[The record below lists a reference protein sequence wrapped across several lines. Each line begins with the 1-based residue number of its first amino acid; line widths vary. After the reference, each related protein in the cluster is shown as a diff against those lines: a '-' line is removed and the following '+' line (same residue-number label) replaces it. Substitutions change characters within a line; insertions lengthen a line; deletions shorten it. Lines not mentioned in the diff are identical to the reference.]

1 MSFFPKLV
9 TWVKTVFGQ
18 GPRTREVTRL
28 SSAHGTRVDASG
40 RPLDAV
46 TEEVVTQGPL
56 KEKHRR
62 LVKRDPRLL
71 PKPPRKTSWER
82 RKKVMSADEAR
93 RLFSGTLRTRNRNV
107 RDLLPDEAQLER
119 YGLPLWR
126 TEQDVATALGIT
138 VRQLRHFSV
147 HRQRDR
153 VSHYVTFAVPKRSGG
168 QRLIHAPKKGLKAVQ
183 RKLLSLLVEKLPVSP
198 HAHGFV
204 KGRSVRTG
212 AQGHVGKAV
221 VLRLDLKDFFPS
233 VSHARVRGL
242 LIALGYGYPVAATLA
257 VLMTESERQPV
268 EVDGQVYFVPVGPRV
283 CVQGAPTSP
292 GLCNAVVLKLDR
304 RLAGLARKHG
314 FTYSR
319 YADDLSFSGPEE
331 KTAERL
337 RALAG
342 RIIAEE
348 GFQVNAAKT
357 RLQRRGGRQT
367 VTGVTVN
374 QVLGLSR
381 QERRKV
387 RAMIHQEATR
397 PADAEHS
404 ARIDGKLAYLSMLN
418 PKQAEA
424 LRARRKQRPR

>member
-1 MSFFPKLV
+1 MSLFPKFV
-9 TWVKTVFGQ
+9 NWVKALFGQ

-28 SSAHGTRVDASG
+28 SSSAGAPLDGSG
-40 RPLDAV
+40 RAADIV
-46 TEEVVTQGPL
+46 TEEVVTKGPL

-71 PKPPRKTSWER
+71 PKPSQALAWGK
-82 RKKVMSADEAR
+82 RKKVMSAGEAK
-93 RLFSGTLRTRNRNV
+93 RLFSGTLRTRNRNL
-107 RDLLPDEAQLER
+107 RDLLPDEDQLAR
-119 YGLPLWR
+119 FGLPLWR
-126 TEQDVATALGIT
+126 TEEDVASALGLT
-138 VRQLRHFSV
+138 VSQLRHYSV
-147 HRQRDR
+147 HRERDR
-153 VSHYVTFAVPKRSGG
+153 VSHYITFALPKRSGG
-168 QRLIHAPKKGLKAVQ
+168 QRLIQAPKSGLKAVQ

-212 AQGHVGKAV
+212 AEGHVGKAV
-221 VLRLDLKDFFPS
+221 VLRLDLKDFFPT
-233 VSHARVRGL
+233 VSYARVRGL

-268 EVDGQVYFVPVGPRV
+268 ELDGKVYFVPVGPRV

-292 GLCNAVVLKLDR
+292 ALCNAIVLKMDR

-319 YADDLSFSGPEE
+319 YADDLTFSGPDVEAAE
-331 KTAERL
+331 KL
-337 RALAG
+337 RGLAA
-342 RIIAEE
+342 RIIQEE

-381 QERRKV
+381 KERRKL
-387 RAMIHQEATR
+387 RAMIHQEGTR
-397 PADAEHS
+397 PASAETS

-424 LRARRKQRPR
+424 LRARRKSSS

>member
-1 MSFFPKLV
+1 MSLFPKLL
-9 TWVKTVFGQ
+9 TWVKSVFGQ
-18 GPRTREVTRL
+18 GPRSRQVTRL
-28 SSAHGTRVDASG
+28 SSEDGGPVDASG
-40 RPLDAV
+40 RPLDVV
-46 TEEVVTQGPL
+46 TEELVMKGPL
-56 KEKHRR
+56 KKKHRR

-71 PKPPRKTSWER
+71 PKPPTKSYWEKR
-82 RKKVMSADEAR
+82 PKVMSADEAR
-93 RLFSGTLRTRNRNV
+93 RLFSSTLRTRNRNL

-119 YGLPLWR
+119 YGLPVWR
-126 TEQDVATALGIT
+126 TEQDVATALGLT
-138 VRQLRHFSV
+138 VGQLRHFSM
-147 HRQRDR
+147 HRVRDR
-153 VSHYVTFAVPKRSGG
+153 VSHYVTFAVPKRTGG
-168 QRLIHAPKKGLKAVQ
+168 KRLIQAPKSGLKAVQ

-212 AQGHVGKAV
+212 AEGHVGKAV
-221 VLRLDLKDFFPS
+221 LLRLDLKDFFPT
-233 VSHARVRGL
+233 VSYARVRGL
-242 LIALGYGYPVAATLA
+242 LIALGYGFPVAATLA
-257 VLMTESERQPV
+257 VLMTESERQAV
-268 EVDGQVYFVPVGPRV
+268 EVDDQVYFVPVGPRV

-292 GLCNAVVLKLDR
+292 GLCNAVVLKMDR

-331 KTAERL
+331 KTAEKL

-342 RIIAEE
+342 KIIVEE
-348 GFQVNAAKT
+348 GFQLNAAKT

-381 QERRKV
+381 KERRKV

-397 PADAEHS
+397 PTDAEKS
-404 ARIDGKLAYLSMLN
+404 AHIDGKLAYLSMLN
-418 PKQAEA
+418 PQQAQA
-424 LRARRKQRPR
+424 LRARRKERAR

>member
-1 MSFFPKLV
+1 MSLFPKLV
-9 TWVKTVFGQ
+9 TWVKSLFGQ

-28 SSAHGTRVDASG
+28 SSSADAPRDASG
-40 RPLDAV
+40 RVADIV
-46 TEEVVTQGPL
+46 KEEVVTKGPL
-56 KEKHRR
+56 KAKHRR
-62 LVKRDPRLL
+62 LVSRDPRLL
-71 PKPPRKTSWER
+71 PKPRQAIAWNK
-82 RKKVMSADEAR
+82 RKKVMSADEAK
-93 RLFSGTLRTRNRNV
+93 RLFSGTLRTRNRNL
-107 RDLLPDEAQLER
+107 RDLLPDEAQLAR

-126 TEQDVATALGIT
+126 TEEEVASALGLT
-138 VRQLRHFSV
+138 VRQLRHYSV
-147 HRQRDR
+147 HRERDR
-153 VSHYVTFAVPKRSGG
+153 VSHYLTFAVPKRSGG
-168 QRLIHAPKKGLKAVQ
+168 QRLIHAPKSGLKAVQ
-183 RKLLSLLVEKLPVSP
+183 RKLLSLLVQKLPVSP

-212 AQGHVGKAV
+212 AEGHVGKAV
-221 VLRLDLKDFFPS
+221 VLRLDLEDFFPT
-233 VSHARVRGL
+233 VTHARVRGL

-257 VLMTESERQPV
+257 VLMTESQRQPV
-268 EVDGQVYFVPVGPRV
+268 ELDGKVYFVPVGPRV

-292 GLCNAVVLKLDR
+292 ALCNAIVLRMDR

-319 YADDLSFSGPEE
+319 YADDLSFSGPGLE
-331 KTAERL
+331 TAEKL
-337 RALAG
+337 RALAAK
-342 RIIAEE
+342 IIQEE

-381 QERRKV
+381 KERRKL
-387 RAMIHQEATR
+387 RAMIHQEGTR
-397 PADAEHS
+397 PPSAETS

-424 LRARRKQRPR
+424 LRARRKASS

>member
-1 MSFFPKLV
+1 MSLFPKLV
-9 TWVKTVFGQ
+9 TWVKSLFGR

-28 SSAHGTRVDASG
+28 SSSSGAPLDASG
-40 RPLDAV
+40 RVADVV
-46 TEEVVTQGPL
+46 TEQVVTKGPL

-62 LVKRDPRLL
+62 LVRRDPRLL
-71 PKPPRKTSWER
+71 PKPSSALAWGK
-82 RKKVMSADEAR
+82 RKKVMSASEAK
-93 RLFSGTLRTRNRNV
+93 RLFAGTLRTRNRNLH
-107 RDLLPDEAQLER
+107 DLLPDEDQLAR

-126 TEQDVATALGIT
+126 TEEEVASALGLT
-138 VRQLRHFSV
+138 VNQLRHYSV
-147 HRQRDR
+147 HRERDR
-153 VSHYVTFAVPKRSGG
+153 VSHYITFALPKRSGG
-168 QRLIHAPKKGLKAVQ
+168 RRLIQAPKSKLKAVQ
-183 RKLLSLLVEKLPVSP
+183 RELLSLLVEKLPVSP

-212 AQGHVGKAV
+212 AEGHVGKAV
-221 VLRLDLKDFFPS
+221 VLRLDLKDFFPT
-233 VSHARVRGL
+233 VTYARVRGL
-242 LIALGYGYPVAATLA
+242 LIALGYGYTVAATLA

-268 EVDGQVYFVPVGPRV
+268 ELDGKVYFVPVGPRV

-292 GLCNAVVLKLDR
+292 ALCNAIVLKMDR

-319 YADDLSFSGPEE
+319 YADDLSFSGPGVE
-331 KTAERL
+331 TAEKL
-337 RALAG
+337 RALAQK
-342 RIIAEE
+342 IIQEE

-381 QERRKV
+381 KERRKL
-387 RAMIHQEATR
+387 RAMIHQEGTR
-397 PADAEHS
+397 PPSAESS

-424 LRARRKQRPR
+424 LRARRKTSS

>member
-1 MSFFPKLV
+1 MSLFPKLAS
-9 TWVKTVFGQ
+9 WVKALFGQ
-18 GPRTREVTRL
+18 GPRR
-28 SSAHGTRVDASG
+28 DAPG
-40 RPLDAV
+40 RPGDAATGAAV
-46 TEEVVTQGPL
+46 TKGPL

-62 LVKRDPRLL
+62 LVKRDPRLR
-71 PKPPRKTSWER
+71 PKPPRKGAWKKRE
-82 RKKVMSADEAR
+82 KVMSADEAR
-93 RLFSGTLRTRNRNV
+93 RLFSDTLRTRNRNL
-107 RDLLPDEAQLER
+107 RGLLPDEAQLER

-126 TEQDVATALGIT
+126 TEQDVATALGLT
-138 VRQLRHFSV
+138 VRRLRHFSV

-153 VSHYVTFAVPKRSGG
+153 VSHYVTFALPKRSGG

-183 RKLLSLLVEKLPVSP
+183 RKLLALLVEKLPVSP

-212 AQGHVGKAV
+212 AEGHVGQAV
-221 VLRLDLKDFFPS
+221 VLRLDLQDFFPS
-233 VSHARVRGL
+233 VNHARVRGL

-257 VLMTESERQPV
+257 VLMTEPGRQPV
-268 EVDGQVYFVPVGPRV
+268 AVDGGQVYFVPVGPRV

-292 GLCNAVVLKLDR
+292 GLCNAVVGRMDR

-319 YADDLSFSGPEE
+319 YADDLSFSGPAE
-331 KTAERL
+331 TVERL
-337 RALAG
+337 RALAET
-342 RIIAEE
+342 IITEE
-348 GFQVNAAKT
+348 GFRVNAAKT

-381 QERRKV
+381 QERRKL
-387 RAMIHQEATR
+387 RAMIHQEASR
-397 PADAEHS
+397 PEDARNS
-404 ARIDGKLAYLSMLN
+404 ARLDGKLAYLSMLN

-424 LRARRKQRPR
+424 LRARRKGRARE

>member
-1 MSFFPKLV
+1 MSLFPKFV
-9 TWVKTVFGQ
+9 SWVKSLFGQ

-28 SSAHGTRVDASG
+28 SSSPGAPLDASG
-40 RPLDAV
+40 RVADIV
-46 TEEVVTQGPL
+46 TEEVVTKGPL

-71 PKPPRKTSWER
+71 PKPSQALAWGK
-82 RKKVMSADEAR
+82 RKKVMSAGEAK
-93 RLFSGTLRTRNRNV
+93 RLFSGTLRTRNRNL
-107 RDLLPDEAQLER
+107 RDLLPDEAQLAR

-126 TEQDVATALGIT
+126 TEEDVASALGLT
-138 VRQLRHFSV
+138 VSQLQHYSV
-147 HRQRDR
+147 HRERDR
-153 VSHYVTFAVPKRSGG
+153 VSHYITFALPKRSGG
-168 QRLIHAPKKGLKAVQ
+168 QRLIQAPKSGLKAVQ

-212 AQGHVGKAV
+212 AEGHVGKAV
-221 VLRLDLKDFFPS
+221 VLRLDLKDFFPT
-233 VSHARVRGL
+233 VSYARVRGL

-268 EVDGQVYFVPVGPRV
+268 ELDGKVYFVPVGPRV

-292 GLCNAVVLKLDR
+292 ALCNAIVLKMDR

-319 YADDLSFSGPEE
+319 YADDLSFSGPDVE
-331 KTAERL
+331 TAEKL
-337 RALAG
+337 RGLAA
-342 RIIAEE
+342 RIIQEE

-381 QERRKV
+381 KERRKL
-387 RAMIHQEATR
+387 RAMIHQEGTR
-397 PADAEHS
+397 PASAETS

-424 LRARRKQRPR
+424 LRSRRKSSS

>member
-1 MSFFPKLV
+1 MSLFPKLL
-9 TWVKTVFGQ
+9 TWVKALFGQ

-28 SSAHGTRVDASG
+28 SSAGAAVDASG
-40 RPLDAV
+40 RVADVV
-46 TEEVVTQGPL
+46 TEEVVTKGPL

-62 LVKRDPRLL
+62 LVRRDPRLL
-71 PKPPRKTSWER
+71 PKRPRKSSWGK

-93 RLFSGTLRTRNRNV
+93 RLFSGTLRTRNRNLH
-107 RDLLPDEAQLER
+107 DLLPDEAQLER

-126 TEQDVATALGIT
+126 TEEEVASALGLT
-138 VRQLRHFSV
+138 VRQLRHYSV
-147 HRQRDR
+147 HRERDR
-153 VSHYVTFAVPKRSGG
+153 VSHYLTFTLPKRSGG
-168 QRLIHAPKKGLKAVQ
+168 QRLIHAPKSGLKAVQ

-212 AQGHVGKAV
+212 AEGHVGKAV
-221 VLRLDLKDFFPS
+221 VLRLDLKDFFHT
-233 VSHARVRGL
+233 VTYARARGL
-242 LIALGYGYPVAATLA
+242 LIALGYGYTVAATLA

-268 EVDGQVYFVPVGPRV
+268 EVEGRVYFVPVGPRV

-292 GLCNAVVLKLDR
+292 ALCNALVLKMDR

-319 YADDLSFSGPEE
+319 YADDLSFSGPEVE
-331 KTAERL
+331 TAEKL
-337 RALAG
+337 LALATK
-342 RIIAEE
+342 IIAEE
-348 GFQVNAAKT
+348 GFQVNGAKT

-381 QERRKV
+381 KERRKL
-387 RAMIHQEATR
+387 RAMIHQEAAR
-397 PADAEHS
+397 PADVESS
-404 ARIDGKLAYLSMLN
+404 ARIEGKLAYLSMLN

-424 LRARRKQRPR
+424 LRARRKEPSR

>member
-1 MSFFPKLV
+1 MSLFPKLV
-9 TWVKTVFGQ
+9 TWVKSLFGQ

-28 SSAHGTRVDASG
+28 SASADAPLDASG
-40 RPLDAV
+40 RVADIV
-46 TEEVVTQGPL
+46 KEEVVTKGPL

-62 LVKRDPRLL
+62 LVRRDPRLL
-71 PKPPRKTSWER
+71 PKPPQAISWSK
-82 RKKVMSADEAR
+82 RKKVMSVDEAK
-93 RLFSGTLRTRNRNV
+93 RLFSGTLRTRNRNL
-107 RDLLPDEAQLER
+107 RDLLPDEAQLTR

-126 TEQDVATALGIT
+126 TEEEVASALGLT
-138 VRQLRHFSV
+138 VRQLRHYSV
-147 HRQRDR
+147 HRERDR
-153 VSHYVTFAVPKRSGG
+153 VSHYITFALPKRSGG
-168 QRLIHAPKKGLKAVQ
+168 RRLIQAPKTGLKAVQ

-204 KGRSVRTG
+204 KRRSVRTG
-212 AQGHVGKAV
+212 AEGHVGKAV
-221 VLRLDLKDFFPS
+221 VLRLDLKDFFPT
-233 VSHARVRGL
+233 VTYVRVRGL

-257 VLMTESERQPV
+257 VLMTEAERQPV
-268 EVDGQVYFVPVGPRV
+268 ELDGKVYFVPVGPRV

-292 GLCNAVVLKLDR
+292 ALCNAIVLKMDR

-319 YADDLSFSGPEE
+319 YADDLSLSGSDVE
-331 KTAERL
+331 TAEKL
-337 RALAG
+337 RALATK
-342 RIIAEE
+342 IIEEE

-381 QERRKV
+381 KERRKL
-387 RAMIHQEATR
+387 RAMIHQEGSR
-397 PADAEHS
+397 PASAEAT
-404 ARIDGKLAYLSMLN
+404 ARIDGKLAYLAMLN

-424 LRARRKQRPR
+424 LRARRKTSS

>member
-1 MSFFPKLV
+1 
-9 TWVKTVFGQ
+9 
-18 GPRTREVTRL
+18 
-28 SSAHGTRVDASG
+28 
-40 RPLDAV
+40 
-46 TEEVVTQGPL
+46 
-56 KEKHRR
+56 
-62 LVKRDPRLL
+62 
-71 PKPPRKTSWER
+71 
-82 RKKVMSADEAR
+82 
-93 RLFSGTLRTRNRNV
+93 
-107 RDLLPDEAQLER
+107 
-119 YGLPLWR
+119 
-126 TEQDVATALGIT
+126 
-138 VRQLRHFSV
+138 
-147 HRQRDR
+147 
-153 VSHYVTFAVPKRSGG
+153 VSHYITFALPKRSGG
-168 QRLIHAPKKGLKAVQ
+168 QRLIQAPKSGLKAVQ

-212 AQGHVGKAV
+212 AEGHVGKAV
-221 VLRLDLKDFFPS
+221 VLRLDLKDFFPT
-233 VSHARVRGL
+233 VSYARVRGL

-268 EVDGQVYFVPVGPRV
+268 ELDGKVYFVPVGPRV

-292 GLCNAVVLKLDR
+292 ALCNAIVLKMDR

-319 YADDLSFSGPEE
+319 YADDLSFSGPEVEAAE
-331 KTAERL
+331 KL
-337 RALAG
+337 RGLAA
-342 RIIAEE
+342 RIIQEE

-381 QERRKV
+381 KERRKL
-387 RAMIHQEATR
+387 RAMIHQEGTQ
-397 PADAEHS
+397 PASAETS

-424 LRARRKQRPR
+424 LRARRKSSS

>member
-1 MSFFPKLV
+1 MSLFPKLV
-9 TWVKTVFGQ
+9 TWVKSLFGQ

-28 SSAHGTRVDASG
+28 SSAAGAPRDASG
-40 RPLDAV
+40 RVADIV
-46 TEEVVTQGPL
+46 KEEVVTKGPL

-62 LVKRDPRLL
+62 LVRRDPRLL
-71 PKPPRKTSWER
+71 PKPPLALAWTK
-82 RKKVMSADEAR
+82 RKKVMSADEAK
-93 RLFSGTLRTRNRNV
+93 RLFSSTLRTRNRRL
-107 RDLLPDEAQLER
+107 RDLLPDEAQLAR
-119 YGLPLWR
+119 YGLPLWG
-126 TEQDVATALGIT
+126 TEEEVASALGLT
-138 VRQLRHFSV
+138 VRQLWHYSA
-147 HRQRDR
+147 HRGRDR
-153 VSHYVTFAVPKRSGG
+153 VSHYVTFALPKRSGG
-168 QRLIHAPKKGLKAVQ
+168 QRLIHAPKSGLKAVQ

-212 AQGHVGKAV
+212 AEGHVGKAV
-221 VLRLDLKDFFPS
+221 VLRLDLKDFFPT
-233 VSHARVRGL
+233 VTYARVRGL

-257 VLMTESERQPV
+257 VLMTEAERQPV
-268 EVDGQVYFVPVGPRV
+268 ELDGKVYFVPVGPRV

-292 GLCNAVVLKLDR
+292 ALCNAIVLKMDR

-319 YADDLSFSGPEE
+319 YADDLSFSGPDVE
-331 KTAERL
+331 TAEKL
-337 RALAG
+337 RALATK
-342 RIIAEE
+342 IIQEE

-381 QERRKV
+381 KERRKL
-387 RAMIHQEATR
+387 RAMIHQESSR
-397 PADAEHS
+397 PASAESS
-404 ARIDGKLAYLSMLN
+404 ARIDGKLAYLAMLN

-424 LRARRKQRPR
+424 LRARRKTSS